1 MTSLFVK
8 INRTLWKF
16 AILFFLAGCVEA
28 PPPLSDPLAIK
39 NPRCESCVYSER
51 ELQGGWASVR
61 GVKIFYSEPFLDNY
75 EMFEAAWP
83 KYRGDFGE
91 WFGHYF
97 RKNFEASIAQVS
109 SANADGKEIS
119 IEMKDDSFWKS
130 SARTLSRKRPSLAD
144 SVVLEGLLLP
154 RERENTDDGSVE
166 IYITPINVFTH
177 KIKESL
183 AVTYKCGVTVLDS
196 KDGSVIL
203 YAILESRG
211 SLHGA
216 LSQKDAGRTTAL
228 GRLVE
233 KMTSLMR

>member
-28 PPPLSDPLAIK
+28 PPPPDSFEMK

-83 KYRGDFGE
+83 KYRGNFGE

-109 SANADGKEIS
+109 SANAGGKEIS

-144 SVVLEGLLLP
+144 SVVLDGMLLP

-166 IYITPINVFTH
+166 IYIAPINVFTH

-203 YAILESRG
+203 YAILESGG